1 MQTVTLDRQAAN
13 GSGKASRSAVVA
25 AVIGNALEFYDF
37 TVYAFFA
44 AIIGKQFF
52 PSDSPLGA
60 LLLSVAAFGVG
71 FLARPLGG
79 VFIGRYADRAGRK
92 PAMLLTLALMAV
104 GMAIIAFAPPYA
116 SIGLAAPCL
125 IVIARL
131 IQGFAWGGE
140 AGPTT
145 AFLVESA
152 PDDKRARY
160 ASWQVVSQGL
170 AVLVAGTVGVLASS
184 VLSEQ
189 SMNAWGWRIPFV
201 LGLAV
206 IPVALILRKNM
217 HETAPSANVAH
228 ALPATAASM
237 QGRYLKYVTLATLII
252 IPSTVTVYVNNYMT
266 SYALTLLQF
275 PMTMSI
281 AVTMVVGACMVVAAL
296 AGGIAADRF
305 GRKVVM
311 IVPCSLLMLL
321 AYPAFVV
328 LNHWH
333 SPVTLFAVPAVLAL
347 LTGSHAAAVIT
358 IIPETFPRRMRSTG
372 LSISYAIAATVFGGS
387 TQFVITWL
395 LRLTGNPISPAFY
408 IIGAC
413 ALGLLG
419 MSLLTE
425 TRDAALE

>member
-1 MQTVTLDRQAAN
+1 MQTVTMRREVASN
-13 GSGKASRSAVVA
+13 KHEASRGAVVA

-44 AIIGKQFF
+44 AIIGRAFF

-79 VFIGRYADRAGRK
+79 IVIGRYADRVGRK

-104 GMAIIAFAPPYA
+104 GMAIIALAPPYA
-116 SIGLAAPCL
+116 SIGVAAPCL
-125 IVIARL
+125 IVLARL

-145 AFLVESA
+145 SFLVESA
-152 PDDKRARY
+152 PEGKRARY

-170 AVLVAGTVGVLASS
+170 AVLAAGTIGVLASAS
-184 VLSEQ
+184 LSAER
-189 SMNAWGWRIPFV
+189 MEAWGWRIPFA

-206 IPVALILRKNM
+206 IPVGLILRRNM
-217 HETAPSANVAH
+217 HETGAPADAAPSFAA
-228 ALPATAASM
+228 ATASM
-237 QGRYLKYVTLATLII
+237 QGRYLKCVTLATLII

-266 SYALTLLQF
+266 SYALTLLHF

-281 AVTMVVGACMVVAAL
+281 AVTMMVGACMVVAAL
-296 AGGIAADRF
+296 TGGVLADRF

-311 IVPCSLLMLL
+311 IVPCTLLMLV

-328 LNHWH
+328 LNSWH
-333 SPVTLFAVPAVLAL
+333 SLTTLFAVPAVLAL

-358 IIPETFPRRMRSTG
+358 IIPETFPKALRSTG
-372 LSISYAIAATVFGGS
+372 LSISYAIAATIFGGS
-387 TQFVITWL
+387 TQFVVTWL
-395 LRLTGNPISPAFY
+395 LRVTGNPLSPAFY

-419 MSLLTE
+419 MALLSE
-425 TRDAALE
+425 TRDTTLE

>member
-1 MQTVTLDRQAAN
+1 METITARREVIRDDIN
-13 GSGKASRSAVVA
+13 ASRGAVAA

-44 AIIGKQFF
+44 AIIGRQFF
-52 PSDSPLGA
+52 PSDNPLGA
-60 LLLSVAAFGVG
+60 LLLSVAVFGVG

-104 GMAIIAFAPPYA
+104 GMAIIALAPPYA
-116 SIGLAAPCL
+116 SIGLGAPCL
-125 IVIARL
+125 IVLARL

-145 AFLVESA
+145 SYLVETA
-152 PDDKRARY
+152 PDGKRAQY

-170 AVLVAGTVGVLASS
+170 AVLVAGAIGVLASS
-184 VLSEQ
+184 ALSTQ
-189 SMNAWGWRIPFV
+189 SMNAWGWRIPFF

-206 IPVALILRKNM
+206 IPVGLVLRRNM
-217 HETAPSANVAH
+217 HETAAPADVASTLASA
-228 ALPATAASM
+228 AASM
-237 QGRYLKYVTLATLII
+237 QGRYLKCVTLATLII

-266 SYALTLLQF
+266 SYALTLLHF

-281 AVTMVVGACMVVAAL
+281 AVTMMVGACMVVAAL
-296 AGGIAADRF
+296 AGGVAADKF

-311 IVPCSLLMLL
+311 IVPCALLLL
-321 AYPAFVV
+321 IAYPAFVA
-328 LNHWH
+328 LNKWH
-333 SPVTLFAVPAVLAL
+333 SSIALFAVPAVLAL

-358 IIPETFPRRMRSTG
+358 IIPETFPKALRSTG

-387 TQFVITWL
+387 TQFVVTWL
-395 LRLTGNPISPAFY
+395 LRVTGNPLSPAFY

-419 MSLLTE
+419 MTLLTE
-425 TRDAALE
+425 TRDATLD